1 MTPVPTALVLAGGS
15 WIGLH
20 VGVAGTALR
29 GVVARRTGE
38 NGFRIVF
45 STLSVATI
53 AFLVISYRN
62 ARAQGSPTL
71 WTTPHWLGWLLVLL
85 MAPAFVLLVG
95 SMTRPN
101 PTAIG
106 GEKLAGQ
113 EPRGLS
119 RITRHPMLWSFAT
132 WSVVHVIGNG
142 DLVSLLFFGTFGVTA
157 LLGMPSI
164 DHKLAARDPAAWRT
178 AGLDD
183 VDPAVRRDPG
193 RTQPAGATRDR
204 LDRAGSG
211 TGALGPAGAGASVAV
226 RRVAAA
232 VLTHCCTARAACCS
246 GRRRHGRRAP
256 CRLSGCGA
264 RPLPAGTM
272 RTAPSRPAE
281 RRPRRRGDRHRQQSP
296 PPRRRSPAWRR

>member
-38 NGFRIVF
+38 NGFRILF

-178 AGLDD
+178 LASTTSILPFGAILAG
-183 VDPAVRRDPG
+183 RN
-193 RTQPAGATRDR
+193 R
-204 LDRAGSG
+204 L
-211 TGALGPAGAGASVAV
+211 
-226 RRVAAA
+226 
-232 VLTHCCTARAACCS
+232 VLS
-246 GRRRHGRRAP
+246 EIGWIAP
-256 CRLSGCGA
+256 VVGLVLWVLLVLVHPWLFGVS
-264 RPLPAGTM
+264 PLP
-272 RTAPSRPAE
+272 S
-281 RRPRRRGDRHRQQSP
+281 
-296 PPRRRSPAWRR
+296 